1 MMIIFLIAL
10 SAICLYKIKFSSFH
24 SDYISIPATNSI
36 KGIFAIIIL
45 LSHLRSYI
53 VIPESTGNRLF
64 VTFLNI
70 LGQLMVTMFFFY
82 SGFGIME
89 SYRKKLNYAK
99 GFLKNRVLKTL
110 IHFNMAVLI
119 FLIEGLLIGKAYK
132 WQNYAFCW
140 IGWESIGNSN
150 WFIFVILAMYV
161 ITFVSMKLANMK
173 KGKEQSILIISVCLM
188 SVVLWGVLFITKG
201 SIWCNTLLCYPVG
214 MLYSLIKPKI
224 DEVIQSK
231 KIFYYASVSG
241 VAVVFFGLYLLL
253 RGNVVAY
260 SVLAC
265 LFVFLITLITVKVKI
280 NNRILQWLGKYS
292 FSIYILQRIP
302 MILLK
307 HLGLAENVLIFSIAS
322 ITLTLL
328 LAVGYQKCT
337 DLLDKRLFN

>member
-10 SAICLYKIKFSSFH
+10 AAICLYKIKFSSFH

-89 SYRKKLNYAK
+89 SYRKKLNYDK

-110 IHFNMAVLI
+110 IHFDMAVLI
-119 FLIEGLLIGKAYK
+119 FLIEGLLIGKAYE

-161 ITFVSMKLANMK
+161 ITFVSMKFANMK

-224 DEVIQSK
+224 DKIIQSEK
-231 KIFYYASVSG
+231 YIYYVLLASVI
-241 VAVVFFGLYLLL
+241 VVFVGLYWLK
-253 RGNVVAY
+253 GNVVAY

-265 LFVFLITLITVKVKI
+265 IFVLLITLISIKVQIHNKA
-280 NNRILQWLGKYS
+280 LQWLGKYS
-292 FSIYILQRIP
+292 FSIYIVQRLP
-302 MILLK
+302 MMLLS
-307 HLGLAENVLIFSIAS
+307 HLNINENIAVFSLVSVVA
-322 ITLTLL
+322 TLFV
-328 LAVGYQKCT
+328 AFVYQKCINAI
-337 DLLDKRLFN
+337 DKKFFV